1 MTQHDQVPDAPNPQQ
16 QNDGRPQPAQE
27 PQPATP
33 APVRHWTSSGET
45 FLRDAF
51 AGSRYEYD
59 PDREQTRISHQID
72 HLRWRLPHGQFPF
85 SPAYFLK
92 AVIKQLPLATVEAVA
107 INGHLA
113 CPDGPDEIADY
124 ALYGVEGTAHG
135 IRQRIYLLDTGTAGV
150 ILAVDDD
157 VPEPALTP
165 PPVDLTNPDPA

>member
-1 MTQHDQVPDAPNPQQ
+1 MTQHDQVPDATNPQ

-27 PQPATP
+27 PQPTTP
-33 APVRHWTSSGET
+33 AAQVRHWTSTGEQ
-45 FLRDAF
+45 FVREAF

-59 PDREQTRISHQID
+59 PGREQTRISHQID
-72 HLRWRLPHGQFPF
+72 HLRWRQPWGQFPF
-85 SPAYFLK
+85 SPAHFLK
-92 AVIKQLPLATVEAVA
+92 AVIQQLPLATVEAVA
-107 INGHLA
+107 VNGHLA
-113 CPDGPDEIADY
+113 CPDGRDEVADY

-165 PPVDLTNPDPA
+165 PPVDLSGTDPT